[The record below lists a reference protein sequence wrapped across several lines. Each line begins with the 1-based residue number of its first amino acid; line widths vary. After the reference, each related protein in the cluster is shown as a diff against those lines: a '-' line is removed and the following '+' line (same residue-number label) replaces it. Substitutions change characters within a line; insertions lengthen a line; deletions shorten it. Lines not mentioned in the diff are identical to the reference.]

1 MSKLS
6 QNVVAYGILVMVVT
20 GIVFAAS
27 HHKVYGN
34 CHQTADGR
42 VCTLIRWEGNK

>member
-1 MSKLS
+1 MSKFS
-6 QNVVAYGILVMVVT
+6 QNVVAYGILSMVLIGV
-20 GIVFAAS
+20 VFAAT
-27 HHKVYGN
+27 HHRVYGN